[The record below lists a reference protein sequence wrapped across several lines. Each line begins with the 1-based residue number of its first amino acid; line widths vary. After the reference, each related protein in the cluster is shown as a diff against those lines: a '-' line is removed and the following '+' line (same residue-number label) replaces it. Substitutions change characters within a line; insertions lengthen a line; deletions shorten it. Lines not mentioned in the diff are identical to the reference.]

1 MFETILLFA
10 VLGAGTGALYAMASV
25 GLVLTYRGSGV
36 INFASGAMGMTGAFA
51 FYELYGVF
59 HWPVLAAMFVGV
71 SVSAGLGLLCHV
83 LMSHLQKASNLTRIV
98 VTLAMLVAL
107 EGLLG
112 LKYPATSTYYV
123 VPFLP
128 NSTFH
133 FAGSNL
139 SVSRLILLGIA
150 IGIALVLA
158 VVYRR
163 TRFGIATTAVSEN
176 RVALTTLGWSAN
188 SVAAWNWMLGTA
200 LSGFAAIMLGPIIG
214 VSLGLTT
221 ALLLPSLAAGV
232 IGNFHSFS
240 LTLAGAIGIGIV
252 QAELTRYVT
261 SVSGIGDAVPFAVIL
276 VVIVWRGRRVPTR
289 GSITERLPS
298 VTSGIVPWKKVL
310 VGIAVLLIAINLL
323 PLQWVG
329 ALTTTLLGAI
339 ILISIVV
346 VTGFAGQISLAQWT
360 IGVGAAFVT
369 GWLRVWGLPFWL
381 AIILGVL
388 SAVPVGII
396 IGSAALRA
404 RGINLAIATLA
415 FAVMMVSLV
424 LTDPGIT
431 GNGLGLNTGTFTL
444 FGINLSG
451 VTHLQRF
458 AMFVVLVLV
467 LVGLGVSNTRRGRSG
482 RQMLAV
488 RTNERAASALGI
500 NVVAVKLTAFCYGA
514 MIAALGGI
522 LSVIE
527 FPTAIFTTGTS
538 GGDIFQNF
546 SLVDYGVLGGVGYV
560 SGPLLGAQGQAG
572 GIATEVFS
580 YLSSNALTYVTLV
593 FGFLSLLVFVQAPNG
608 LAKMQQDIN
617 YKKQTKRRAKKGLTP
632 VPRTKP
638 IELPSELPVPTAVEP
653 AVLEVEG
660 LSVNY
665 GAVRAVDNVSFTLRS
680 GEILG
685 VIGPNGA
692 GKTTLIDALT
702 GFAPIGAG
710 TIRLDGNEIGKL
722 GVRQRADLGIGR
734 TFQSL
739 ELFEDLSVYENIL
752 AACEERNAA
761 VWLKDVV
768 HPGKPR
774 LTDAALT
781 AVKDLALEPVLPRM
795 PSEISYG
802 MRHLVAI
809 ARAIAAK
816 PRVLFLDEPA
826 AGLDERERAEVVEI
840 IRRLARD
847 WNIAVLLIEHDVA
860 LVLSVSDR
868 MLALDVGAEVA
879 SGAPE
884 EVRTHP
890 AVIASYLGVEE
901 EQVREAGAA
910 VVETS
915 LTGLAGDL

>member
-1 MFETILLFA
+1 VLETILLFA

-71 SVSAGLGLLCHV
+71 CLSASLGLLCHF

-107 EGLLG
+107 QGLLG
-112 LKYPATSTYYV
+112 LKYPATSVYNI

-128 NSTFH
+128 NSTVR

-150 IGIALVLA
+150 IGIAVCLA
-158 VVYRR
+158 IVYRR
-163 TRFGIATTAVSEN
+163 TRFGVATTAVSEN
-176 RVALTTLGWSAN
+176 PLALSTLGWSAN
-188 SVAAWNWMLGTA
+188 SVAAWNWVIGTA

-252 QAELTRYVT
+252 QSELTRYVST
-261 SVSGIGDAVPFAVIL
+261 VNGIGDAVPFAVIL

-298 VTSGIVPWKKVL
+298 VTSGVVPVKKVIVGVFALL
-310 VGIAVLLIAINLL
+310 VVINVL

-329 ALTTTLLGAI
+329 ALTTTLIGAI
-339 ILISIVV
+339 ILLSIVV

-360 IGVGAAFVT
+360 IGIGAAFVT

-381 AIILGVL
+381 AIVLGVL
-388 SAVPVGII
+388 SAVPVGIL
-396 IGSAALRA
+396 IGTAALRA
-404 RGINLAIATLA
+404 RGISLAIATLA
-415 FAVMMVSLV
+415 FAVCIVSLL
-424 LTDPGIT
+424 LTNPAVT
-431 GNGLGLNTGTFTL
+431 GYGSGLNTGTFSL

-451 VTHLQRF
+451 VAHPQRF
-458 AMFVVLVLV
+458 AMFAVLVLV
-467 LVGLGVSNTRRGRSG
+467 LVGLAVSNSRRGRSG

-500 NVVAVKLTAFCYGA
+500 NVVAVKLAAFCYGA
-514 MIAALGGI
+514 MVAALGGI

-527 FPTAIFTTGTS
+527 FPVAIFTSGSS
-538 GGDIFQNF
+538 GGDIFQNIQLIDF
-546 SLVDYGVLGGVGYV
+546 GVLGGVGYV
-560 SGPLLGAQGQAG
+560 SGPLLGGQGQAG
-572 GIATEVFS
+572 GIATEIFS

-608 LAKMQQDIN
+608 LAKMQQDLN
-617 YKKQTKRRAKKGLTP
+617 YKKSTKRRLKKGLAP
-632 VPRTKP
+632 IPRTKP
-638 IELPSELPVPTAVEP
+638 IELPAEMPVPSAVES

-660 LSVNY
+660 LTVNY
-665 GAVRAVDNVSFTLRS
+665 GAVRAVDNVSFTLHA

-702 GFAPIGAG
+702 GFAPLSSG
-710 TIRLDGNEIGKL
+710 TVRLDGREIGKL

-739 ELFEDLSVYENIL
+739 ELFEDLSVYENML
-752 AACEERNAA
+752 AACEKRNFW
-761 VWLKDVV
+761 VWFRDVV

-781 AVKDLALEPVLPRM
+781 AVKDLALEPVLARM
-795 PSEISYG
+795 PSEITYG

-840 IRRLARD
+840 IRRLARE

-868 MLALDVGAEVA
+868 MLALDVGATVA
-879 SGAPE
+879 AGLPE
-884 EVRTHP
+884 EVRSHP
-890 AVIASYLGVEE
+890 AVIASYLGVDED
-901 EQVREAGAA
+901 QVLEGDVPVAE
-910 VVETS
+910 VS
-915 LTGLAGDL
+915 LTGGSDDS